1 MCMQIDGTIIVRI
14 EARSTSSIS
23 AGPICEARSC
33 YNFSVEVFCRAESR
47 VVLTRPCQVRKPL
60 LGYGLV
66 CKGLFPR

>member
-23 AGPICEARSC
+23 AGPIFEAC

-47 VVLTRPCQVRKPL
+47 VFLTRPCQVRKPL